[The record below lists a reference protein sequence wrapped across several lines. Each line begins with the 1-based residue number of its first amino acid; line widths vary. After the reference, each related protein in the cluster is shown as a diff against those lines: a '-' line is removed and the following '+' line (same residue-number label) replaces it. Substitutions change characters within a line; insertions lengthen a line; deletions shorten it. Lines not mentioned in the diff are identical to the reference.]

1 MNILYCVP
9 ALYNPGG
16 MERIL
21 TEKVNYLANLEG
33 YNLFVFTTDQDY
45 RPLYF
50 KLDDRV
56 TVHHSNLN
64 FNQYFSCNFLEKYLG
79 TKKLLRLYDQ
89 QLQAYIKK
97 NSIDLIVSLGGKELE
112 FLHRMKTNSAKIC
125 ELHFSIDIR
134 KQFILSRGNSPLYKL
149 IGNYRRWQMI
159 QQTKKLDQLVVL
171 TKEDEEKLKLTH
183 QNVTQIYNFSPLVP
197 TEKAPLNQKKIV
209 AVGKLDPQ
217 KGFDLLIEAC
227 TFIKNWDGWIL
238 EIYGQGPDE
247 EQLRSQISSHHLE
260 QHIFL
265 KGITQKVA
273 EVYNSA
279 SFYVLSSRF
288 EGFPMVLLEA
298 ISFGLPIVSF
308 DCVTGPNEVVHN
320 DDCGILVDDGNT
332 EKLGEAIQRLIE
344 NQKEREEK
352 SERAFQKSRIFS
364 KDEIMKQW
372 LELFKKHTQ
381 K

>member
-33 YNLFVFTTDQDY
+33 YNLFVFTTDQDN

-79 TKKLLRLYDQ
+79 TKKLLRLYEQ

-134 KQFILSRGNSPLYKL
+134 KQFILSRGTNPLFKL
-149 IGNYRRWQMI
+149 IGKYRAWEMI

-273 EVYNSA
+273 EVYHSA

-372 LELFKKHTQ
+372 TDLFESLVKN
-381 K
+381 

>member
-33 YNLFVFTTDQDY
+33 YNLFVFTTDQDN

-79 TKKLLRLYDQ
+79 TKKLLRLYEQ

-134 KQFILSRGNSPLYKL
+134 KQFILSRGTNPLFKL
-149 IGNYRRWQMI
+149 IAKYRAWEMI

-227 TFIKNWDGWIL
+227 TFIKNWDGWAL

-344 NQKEREEK
+344 NRKEREEK

>member
-33 YNLFVFTTDQDY
+33 YNLFVFTTDQDN

-79 TKKLLRLYDQ
+79 TKKLLRLYEQ

-183 QNVTQIYNFSPLVP
+183 QNVTQIYNFSPLAP
-197 TEKAPLNQKKIV
+197 TVKAPLNQKKIV

-227 TFIKNWDGWIL
+227 RFIKNWDGWIL

-247 EQLRSQISSHHLE
+247 EQLRSKISFYELE
-260 QHIFL
+260 KHIFL
-265 KGITQKVA
+265 KGITRKVE
-273 EVYNSA
+273 EVYHSA

-308 DCVTGPNEVVHN
+308 DCATGPNEVIVN
-320 DDCGILVDDGNT
+320 DDCGLLVEEGNT
-332 EKLGEAIQRLIE
+332 KKLGEAMQRMICSRE
-344 NQKEREEK
+344 EREEK
-352 SERAFQKSRIFS
+352 SERAFQKSKFFS

-372 LELFKKHTQ
+372 LELFNKHAQ

>member
-33 YNLFVFTTDQDY
+33 FNLFVFTTDQAN

-50 KLDDRV
+50 QLDDRV
-56 TVHHSNLN
+56 TVHHSSLN
-64 FNQYFSCNFLEKYLG
+64 FNQYFSSNFLEKYLG
-79 TKKLLRLYDQ
+79 TKKLLRLYEQ
-89 QLQAYIKK
+89 QLQAYLKK
-97 NSIDLIVSLGGKELE
+97 NNIDLIVSLGGKELE
-112 FLHRMKTNSAKIC
+112 FLYKMKTDSAKLC

-134 KQFILSRGNSPLYKL
+134 KQFILSRGTNPLFKL
-149 IGNYRRWQMI
+149 IGKYRAWEMI

-183 QNVTQIYNFSPLVP
+183 QNVTQIYNFSPLAP
-197 TEKAPLNQKKIV
+197 TEKAPLDQKKIV

-273 EVYNSA
+273 EVYHSA

-308 DCVTGPNEVVHN
+308 DCVTGPNEVIHD

-332 EKLGEAIQRLIE
+332 EKLGEAIQRMIE

-352 SERAFQKSRIFS
+352 SEHAFQKSKLFS
-364 KDEIMKQW
+364 KEEIMKQW
-372 LELFKKHTQ
+372 LELFKKHTR

>member
-33 YNLFVFTTDQDY
+33 YNLFVFTTDQDN

-79 TKKLLRLYDQ
+79 TKKLLRLYEQ

-134 KQFILSRGNSPLYKL
+134 KQFILSRGTNPLFKL
-149 IGNYRRWQMI
+149 IGKYRAWEMI

-273 EVYNSA
+273 EVYHSA

>member
-33 YNLFVFTTDQDY
+33 YNLFVFTTDQDN

-79 TKKLLRLYDQ
+79 TKKLLRLYEQ

-97 NSIDLIVSLGGKELE
+97 KNIDLIVSLGGKELE

-134 KQFILSRGNSPLYKL
+134 KQFILSRGTNPLFKL
-149 IGNYRRWQMI
+149 IGKYRAWEMI

-183 QNVTQIYNFSPLVP
+183 QNVTQIYNFSPLAP
-197 TEKAPLNQKKIV
+197 TVKAPLNQKKIV
-209 AVGKLDPQ
+209 AVGKLDTQ

-227 TFIKNWDGWIL
+227 RFIKNWDGWIL

-247 EQLRSQISSHHLE
+247 EQLRSKISFYELE
-260 QHIFL
+260 KHIFL
-265 KGITQKVA
+265 KGITRKVE
-273 EVYNSA
+273 EVYHSA

-308 DCVTGPNEVVHN
+308 DCATGPNEVIVN
-320 DDCGILVDDGNT
+320 DDCGLLVEEGNT
-332 EKLGEAIQRLIE
+332 KKLGEAMQRMICSHE
-344 NQKEREEK
+344 EREGK
-352 SERAFQKSRIFS
+352 SERAFQKSKHFS
-364 KDEIMKQW
+364 KAEIMKQW
-372 LELFKKHTQ
+372 LELFQKLTQ

>member
-33 YNLFVFTTDQDY
+33 YNLFVFTTDQDN

-79 TKKLLRLYDQ
+79 TKKLLRLYEQ

-134 KQFILSRGNSPLYKL
+134 KQFILSRGTNPLFKL
-149 IGNYRRWQMI
+149 IGKYRAWEMI

-183 QNVTQIYNFSPLVP
+183 QNVTQIYNFSPLAP
-197 TEKAPLNQKKIV
+197 TVKAPLNQKKIV

-227 TFIKNWDGWIL
+227 RFIKNWDGWIL

-247 EQLRSQISSHHLE
+247 EQLRSKISFYELE
-260 QHIFL
+260 KHIFL
-265 KGITQKVA
+265 KGITRKVE
-273 EVYNSA
+273 EVYHSA

-308 DCVTGPNEVVHN
+308 DCATGPNEVIVN
-320 DDCGILVDDGNT
+320 DDCGLLVEEGNT
-332 EKLGEAIQRLIE
+332 KKLGEAMQRMICSRE
-344 NQKEREEK
+344 EREEK
-352 SERAFQKSRIFS
+352 SERAFQKSKFFS

-372 LELFKKHTQ
+372 LELFNKHAQ

>member
-33 YNLFVFTTDQDY
+33 YNLFVFTTDQDN

-79 TKKLLRLYDQ
+79 TKKLLRLYEQ

-134 KQFILSRGNSPLYKL
+134 KQFILSRGTNPLFKL
-149 IGNYRRWQMI
+149 IGKYRAWEMI

-298 ISFGLPIVSF
+298 ISFGLPLVSF
-308 DCVTGPNEVVHN
+308 NCVTGPNEVIVN
-320 DDCGILVDDGNT
+320 DDCGILVEDGNT
-332 EKLGEAIQRLIE
+332 KKLGEAIQRMISSHE
-344 NQKEREEK
+344 EREGK
-352 SERAFQKSRIFS
+352 SERAFQKSKIFS
-364 KDEIMKQW
+364 KEEIMKQW
-372 LELFKKHTQ
+372 LELFKKYTQ

>member
-33 YNLFVFTTDQDY
+33 YNLFVFTTDQDN

-79 TKKLLRLYDQ
+79 TKKLLRLYEQ

-183 QNVTQIYNFSPLVP
+183 QNVTQIYNFSPLAP
-197 TEKAPLNQKKIV
+197 TVKAPLNQKKIV

-227 TFIKNWDGWIL
+227 RFIKNWDGWIL

-247 EQLRSQISSHHLE
+247 EQLRSKISFYELE
-260 QHIFL
+260 KHIFL
-265 KGITQKVA
+265 KGITRKVE
-273 EVYNSA
+273 EVYHSA

-308 DCVTGPNEVVHN
+308 DCATGPNEVIVN
-320 DDCGILVDDGNT
+320 DDCGLLVEEGNT
-332 EKLGEAIQRLIE
+332 KKLGEAMQRMICSHE
-344 NQKEREEK
+344 EREGK
-352 SERAFQKSRIFS
+352 SERAFQKSKHFS
-364 KDEIMKQW
+364 KAEIMKQW
-372 LELFKKHTQ
+372 LELFQKLTQ

>member
-33 YNLFVFTTDQDY
+33 YNLFVFTTDQDN

-79 TKKLLRLYDQ
+79 TKKLLRLYEQ

-97 NSIDLIVSLGGKELE
+97 NNIDIIVSLGGKELE
-112 FLHRMKTNSAKIC
+112 FLYKIKTTSAKIC

-134 KQFILSRGNSPLYKL
+134 KQFILSRGTNPLFKL
-149 IGNYRRWQMI
+149 IGKYRAWEMI

-183 QNVTQIYNFSPLVP
+183 QNVTQIYNFSPLAP
-197 TEKAPLNQKKIV
+197 TVKAPLNQKKIV

-227 TFIKNWDGWIL
+227 RFIKNWDGWIL

-247 EQLRSQISSHHLE
+247 EQLRSKISFYELE
-260 QHIFL
+260 KHIFL
-265 KGITQKVA
+265 KGITRKVE
-273 EVYNSA
+273 EVYHSA

-308 DCVTGPNEVVHN
+308 DCATGPNEVIVN
-320 DDCGILVDDGNT
+320 DDCGLLVEEGNT
-332 EKLGEAIQRLIE
+332 KKLGEAMQRMICSRE
-344 NQKEREEK
+344 EREEK
-352 SERAFQKSRIFS
+352 SERAFQKSKFFS

-372 LELFKKHTQ
+372 LELFNKHAQ

>member
-33 YNLFVFTTDQDY
+33 YNLFVFTTDQDN

-79 TKKLLRLYDQ
+79 TKKLLRLYEQ

-183 QNVTQIYNFSPLVP
+183 QNVTQIYNFSPLAP
-197 TEKAPLNQKKIV
+197 TVKAPLNQKKIV

-227 TFIKNWDGWIL
+227 RFIKNWDGWIL

-247 EQLRSQISSHHLE
+247 EQLRSKISFYELE
-260 QHIFL
+260 KHIFL
-265 KGITQKVA
+265 KGVTRKVE
-273 EVYNSA
+273 EVYHSA

-308 DCVTGPNEVVHN
+308 DCATGPNEVIVN
-320 DDCGILVDDGNT
+320 DDCGLLVEEGNT
-332 EKLGEAIQRLIE
+332 KKLGEAMQRMICSRE
-344 NQKEREEK
+344 EREEK
-352 SERAFQKSRIFS
+352 SERAFQKSKFFS

-372 LELFKKHTQ
+372 LELFNKHAQ

>member
-33 YNLFVFTTDQDY
+33 YNLFVFTTDQDN

-79 TKKLLRLYDQ
+79 TKKLLRLYEQ

-134 KQFILSRGNSPLYKL
+134 KQFILSRGTNPLFKL
-149 IGNYRRWQMI
+149 IGKYRAWEMI

>member
-33 YNLFVFTTDQDY
+33 YNLFVFTTDQDN

-79 TKKLLRLYDQ
+79 TKKLLRLYEQ

-134 KQFILSRGNSPLYKL
+134 KQFILSRGTNPLFKL
-149 IGNYRRWQMI
+149 IGKYRAWEMI

-183 QNVTQIYNFSPLVP
+183 QNVTQIYNFSPLAP
-197 TEKAPLNQKKIV
+197 TVKAPLNQKKIV
-209 AVGKLDPQ
+209 AVGKLDTQ

-227 TFIKNWDGWIL
+227 RFIKNWDGWIL

-247 EQLRSQISSHHLE
+247 EQLRSKISFYELE
-260 QHIFL
+260 KHIFL
-265 KGITQKVA
+265 KGITRKVE
-273 EVYNSA
+273 EVYHSA

-308 DCVTGPNEVVHN
+308 DCATGPNEVIVN
-320 DDCGILVDDGNT
+320 DDCGLLVEEGNT
-332 EKLGEAIQRLIE
+332 KKLGEAMQRMICSHE
-344 NQKEREEK
+344 EREGK
-352 SERAFQKSRIFS
+352 SERAFQKSKHFS
-364 KDEIMKQW
+364 KAEIMKQW
-372 LELFKKHTQ
+372 LELFQKLTQ

>member
-33 YNLFVFTTDQDY
+33 YNLFVFTTDQDN

-50 KLDDRV
+50 KLDNRV

-79 TKKLLRLYDQ
+79 TKKLLRLYEQ

-134 KQFILSRGNSPLYKL
+134 KQFILSRGTNPLFKL
-149 IGNYRRWQMI
+149 IGKYRAWEMI

-372 LELFKKHTQ
+372 TDLFESLVKN
-381 K
+381 

>member
-33 YNLFVFTTDQDY
+33 YNLFVFTTDQDN

-79 TKKLLRLYDQ
+79 TKKLLRLYEQ

-227 TFIKNWDGWIL
+227 RFIKNWDGWIL

-247 EQLRSQISSHHLE
+247 EQLRSKISFYELE
-260 QHIFL
+260 KHIFL
-265 KGITQKVA
+265 KGVTRKVE
-273 EVYNSA
+273 EVYHSA

-308 DCVTGPNEVVHN
+308 DCATGPNEVIVN
-320 DDCGILVDDGNT
+320 DDCGILVDDENT
-332 EKLGEAIQRLIE
+332 EKLGEAIQRMISSRE
-344 NQKEREEK
+344 EREWK
-352 SERAFQKSRIFS
+352 SERAFQKSKLFS

-372 LELFKKHTQ
+372 TDLFESLVKN
-381 K
+381 

>member
-33 YNLFVFTTDQDY
+33 YNLFVFTTDQDN

-79 TKKLLRLYDQ
+79 TKKLLRLYEQ

-134 KQFILSRGNSPLYKL
+134 KQFILSRGTNPLFKL
-149 IGNYRRWQMI
+149 IGKYRAWEMI

-183 QNVTQIYNFSPLVP
+183 QNVTQIYNFSPLAP
-197 TEKAPLNQKKIV
+197 TVKAPLNQKKIV

-227 TFIKNWDGWIL
+227 RFIKNWDGWIL

-247 EQLRSQISSHHLE
+247 EQLRSKISFYELE
-260 QHIFL
+260 KHIFL
-265 KGITQKVA
+265 KGVTRKVE
-273 EVYNSA
+273 EVYHSA

-308 DCVTGPNEVVHN
+308 DCATGPNEVIVN
-320 DDCGILVDDGNT
+320 DDCGLLVEEGNT
-332 EKLGEAIQRLIE
+332 KKLGEAMQRMICSHE
-344 NQKEREEK
+344 EREGK
-352 SERAFQKSRIFS
+352 SERAFQKSKHFS
-364 KDEIMKQW
+364 KAEIMKQW
-372 LELFKKHTQ
+372 LELFQKLTQ

>member
-33 YNLFVFTTDQDY
+33 YNLFVFTTDQDN

-64 FNQYFSCNFLEKYLG
+64 FNQYFSCNYLEKYLG
-79 TKKLLRLYDQ
+79 TKKLLRLYEQ

-97 NSIDLIVSLGGKELE
+97 NNIDLIVSLGGKELE
-112 FLHRMKTNSAKIC
+112 FLYRMKTNSAKIC

-134 KQFILSRGNSPLYKL
+134 KQFILSRGTNPLFKL
-149 IGNYRRWQMI
+149 IGKYRAWEMI

-171 TKEDEEKLKLTH
+171 TKKDEEKLKLTH
-183 QNVTQIYNFSPLVP
+183 QNVTQIYNFSPLAP
-197 TEKAPLNQKKIV
+197 TEKASLNQKKIV

-308 DCVTGPNEVVHN
+308 DCVTGPNEVIHN

-344 NQKEREEK
+344 NRKEREEK

>member
-33 YNLFVFTTDQDY
+33 YNLFVFTTDQDN

-79 TKKLLRLYDQ
+79 TKKLLRLYEQ

-134 KQFILSRGNSPLYKL
+134 KQFILSRGTNPLFKL
-149 IGNYRRWQMI
+149 IGKYRAWEMI

-247 EQLRSQISSHHLE
+247 EQLRSDRKS
-260 QHIFL
+260 
-265 KGITQKVA
+265 
-273 EVYNSA
+273 
-279 SFYVLSSRF
+279 
-288 EGFPMVLLEA
+288 
-298 ISFGLPIVSF
+298 
-308 DCVTGPNEVVHN
+308 VV
-320 DDCGILVDDGNT
+320 
-332 EKLGEAIQRLIE
+332 
-344 NQKEREEK
+344 
-352 SERAFQKSRIFS
+352 
-364 KDEIMKQW
+364 
-372 LELFKKHTQ
+372 
-381 K
+381 

>member
-33 YNLFVFTTDQDY
+33 YNLFVFTTDQDN

-79 TKKLLRLYDQ
+79 TKKLLRLYEQ

-183 QNVTQIYNFSPLVP
+183 QNVTQIYNFSPLAP
-197 TEKAPLNQKKIV
+197 TVKAPLNQKKIV

-227 TFIKNWDGWIL
+227 RFIKNWDGWIL

-247 EQLRSQISSHHLE
+247 EQLRSKISFYELE
-260 QHIFL
+260 KHIFL
-265 KGITQKVA
+265 KGVTRKVE
-273 EVYNSA
+273 EVYHSA

-308 DCVTGPNEVVHN
+308 DCVTGPNEVIVN

-332 EKLGEAIQRLIE
+332 EKLGEAIQRMISSRE
-344 NQKEREEK
+344 EREWK
-352 SERAFQKSRIFS
+352 SERAFQKSKLFS

-372 LELFKKHTQ
+372 TDLFESLVKN
-381 K
+381 

>member
-33 YNLFVFTTDQDY
+33 YNLFVFTTDQDN

-64 FNQYFSCNFLEKYLG
+64 FNQYFSCNILEKYLG
-79 TKKLLRLYDQ
+79 TKKLLRLYEQ

-159 QQTKKLDQLVVL
+159 QQTKKLAQLVVL
-171 TKEDEEKLKLTH
+171 TKADEDKLKHTH

-197 TEKAPLNQKKIV
+197 TKKVALSQKKIV

-217 KGFDLLIEAC
+217 KGFDLLVEAC
-227 TFIKNWDGWIL
+227 SFIKNWDGWVL

-247 EQLRSQISSHHLE
+247 KKIKDQIAFHHLE
-260 QHIFL
+260 QHVML
-265 KGITQKVA
+265 KGITRNVG
-273 EVYNSA
+273 EVYSNA
-279 SFYVLSSRF
+279 SFYVLSSRY

-298 ISFGLPIVSF
+298 ISFGLPLVSF
-308 DCVTGPNEVVHN
+308 NCVTGPNEVIVN

-352 SERAFQKSRIFS
+352 SEHAYQKSRIFS

>member
-33 YNLFVFTTDQDY
+33 YNLFVFTTDQDN

-56 TVHHSNLN
+56 TVNHSNLN
-64 FNQYFSCNFLEKYLG
+64 FNQYFSSSFFTKYRG
-79 TKKLLRLYDQ
+79 IQKLLRLYQQ
-89 QLQAYIKK
+89 QLESYIEE
-97 NSIDLIVSLGGKELE
+97 NNIDIIVSLGGKELE
-112 FLHRMKTNSAKIC
+112 FLYKIKTTSAKIC

-134 KQFILSRGNSPLYKL
+134 KQFILSRGSNPVYKL

-159 QQTKKLDQLVVL
+159 QQTKKLDQLIVL
-171 TKEDEEKLKLTH
+171 TKQDEEKLKISH
-183 QNVTQIYNFSPLVP
+183 QNVTQIYNFAPLAP
-197 TEKAPLNQKKIV
+197 AEKAPLDQKKII

-227 TFIKNWDGWIL
+227 RFIKNWDGWIL

-247 EQLRSQISSHHLE
+247 EQLRSKISFYELE
-260 QHIFL
+260 KHIFL
-265 KGITQKVA
+265 KGVTRKVE
-273 EVYNSA
+273 EVYHSA

-308 DCVTGPNEVVHN
+308 DCATGPNEVIVN
-320 DDCGILVDDGNT
+320 DDCGLLVEEGNT
-332 EKLGEAIQRLIE
+332 KKLGEAMQRMICSHE
-344 NQKEREEK
+344 EREGK
-352 SERAFQKSRIFS
+352 SERAFQKSKHFS
-364 KDEIMKQW
+364 KAEIMKQW
-372 LELFKKHTQ
+372 LELFQKLTQ

>member
-33 YNLFVFTTDQDY
+33 YNLFVFTTDQDN

-79 TKKLLRLYDQ
+79 TKKLLRLYEQ

-159 QQTKKLDQLVVL
+159 QQTKC
-171 TKEDEEKLKLTH
+171 
-183 QNVTQIYNFSPLVP
+183 F
-197 TEKAPLNQKKIV
+197 
-209 AVGKLDPQ
+209 
-217 KGFDLLIEAC
+217 
-227 TFIKNWDGWIL
+227 
-238 EIYGQGPDE
+238 
-247 EQLRSQISSHHLE
+247 R
-260 QHIFL
+260 
-265 KGITQKVA
+265 
-273 EVYNSA
+273 
-279 SFYVLSSRF
+279 
-288 EGFPMVLLEA
+288 
-298 ISFGLPIVSF
+298 
-308 DCVTGPNEVVHN
+308 
-320 DDCGILVDDGNT
+320 
-332 EKLGEAIQRLIE
+332 
-344 NQKEREEK
+344 
-352 SERAFQKSRIFS
+352 
-364 KDEIMKQW
+364 
-372 LELFKKHTQ
+372 
-381 K
+381 

>member
-21 TEKVNYLANLEG
+21 TEKVNYLAKLEG
-33 YNLFVFTTDQDY
+33 FKLFVFTTDQDN

-50 KLDDRV
+50 HLDHRIN
-56 TVHHSNLN
+56 VHHSNLS
-64 FNQYFSCNFLEKYLG
+64 FNQYFSTPFFTKYRE
-79 TKKLLRLYDQ
+79 TQKLLKHYQ
-89 QLQAYIKK
+89 HQLESYIEENK
-97 NSIDLIVSLGGKELE
+97 IDIIISLGGKELE
-112 FLHRMKTNSAKIC
+112 FLYKIRTASAKIC

-134 KQFILSRGNSPLYKL
+134 KQFILSRGDSLLYKL

-159 QQTKKLDQLVVL
+159 RQTKKLDRLVVL
-171 TKEDEEKLKLTH
+171 TKEDEVKLKITH
-183 QNVTQIYNFSPLVP
+183 RNVTQIYNFSPLAP
-197 TEKAPLNQKKIV
+197 REKAPLDKKKII

-217 KGFDLLIEAC
+217 KGFDLLIEASK
-227 TFIKNWDGWIL
+227 FIKNWDGWIL

-247 EQLRSQISSHHLE
+247 EQLRSKILSYELE
-260 QHIFL
+260 KYIFL
-265 KGITQKVA
+265 KGITQKVE
-273 EVYNSA
+273 EVYQSA

-308 DCVTGPNEVVHN
+308 NCVTGPNEVIVN
-320 DDCGILVDDGNT
+320 DDCGLLVEEGNT
-332 EKLGEAIQRLIE
+332 KKLGEAMQRMISGHE
-344 NQKEREEK
+344 EREGK
-352 SERAFQKSRIFS
+352 SERAFQKSKLFS
-364 KDEIMKQW
+364 KEEIMKQW
-372 LELFKKHTQ
+372 LELFKKLNQ

>member
-33 YNLFVFTTDQDY
+33 YNLFVFTTDQDN

-79 TKKLLRLYDQ
+79 TKKLLRLYEQ

-183 QNVTQIYNFSPLVP
+183 QNVTQIYNFSPLAP
-197 TEKAPLNQKKIV
+197 TVKAPLNQKKIV

-227 TFIKNWDGWIL
+227 RFIKNWDGWIL

-247 EQLRSQISSHHLE
+247 EQLRSKISFYELE
-260 QHIFL
+260 KHIFL
-265 KGITQKVA
+265 KGITRKVE
-273 EVYNSA
+273 EVYHSA

-308 DCVTGPNEVVHN
+308 DCATGPNEVIVN

-332 EKLGEAIQRLIE
+332 EKLGEAIQRMISSRE
-344 NQKEREEK
+344 EREWK
-352 SERAFQKSRIFS
+352 SERAFQKSKLFS

-372 LELFKKHTQ
+372 TDLFESLVKN
-381 K
+381 

>member
-33 YNLFVFTTDQDY
+33 YNLFVFTTDQDN

-79 TKKLLRLYDQ
+79 TKKLLRLYEQ

-134 KQFILSRGNSPLYKL
+134 KQFILSRGTNPLFKL
-149 IGNYRRWQMI
+149 IGKYRAWEMI

-298 ISFGLPIVSF
+298 ISFGLPLVSF
-308 DCVTGPNEVVHN
+308 NCVTGPNEVIVN
-320 DDCGILVDDGNT
+320 DDCGILVEDGNT
-332 EKLGEAIQRLIE
+332 EKLGEAIQRMISSHE
-344 NQKEREEK
+344 EREGK
-352 SERAFQKSRIFS
+352 SERAFQKSKIFS
-364 KDEIMKQW
+364 KEEIMKQW
-372 LELFKKHTQ
+372 LELFKKYTQ

>member
-33 YNLFVFTTDQDY
+33 FNIFVFTTDQAD

-56 TVHHSNLN
+56 TVNHSNLN
-64 FNQYFSCNFLEKYLG
+64 FNQYFSSSFFTKYRG
-79 TKKLLRLYDQ
+79 IQKLLRLYQQ
-89 QLQAYIKK
+89 QLESYIEE
-97 NSIDLIVSLGGKELE
+97 NNIDIIVSLGGKELE
-112 FLHRMKTNSAKIC
+112 FLYKIKTTSAKIC

-134 KQFILSRGNSPLYKL
+134 KQFILSRGNSPLYKM

-159 QQTKKLDQLVVL
+159 QQTKKLTQLVVL
-171 TKEDEEKLKLTH
+171 TKADEDKLKHTH
-183 QNVTQIYNFSPLVP
+183 QNLTQIYNFSPLVP
-197 TEKAPLNQKKIV
+197 TKKVALSQKKIV

-217 KGFDLLIEAC
+217 KGFDLLVEAC
-227 TFIKNWDGWIL
+227 SFIKNWDGWVL

-247 EQLRSQISSHHLE
+247 KKIKDQIAFHHLE
-260 QHIFL
+260 QHVML
-265 KGITQKVA
+265 KGITRNVG
-273 EVYNSA
+273 EVYSNA
-279 SFYVLSSRF
+279 SFYVLSSRY

-298 ISFGLPIVSF
+298 ISFGLPLVSF
-308 DCVTGPNEVVHN
+308 NCVTGPNEVIVN
-320 DDCGILVDDGNT
+320 DDCGILVDDRNT
-332 EKLGEAIQRLIE
+332 EKLGEAIQRMISSRE
-344 NQKEREEK
+344 EREGK
-352 SERAFQKSRIFS
+352 SERAFQKSKLFS

-372 LELFKKHTQ
+372 TDLFESLVKN
-381 K
+381 

>member
-33 YNLFVFTTDQDY
+33 YNLFVFTTDQDN

-79 TKKLLRLYDQ
+79 TKKLLRLYEQ

-183 QNVTQIYNFSPLVP
+183 QNVTQIYNFSPLAP
-197 TEKAPLNQKKIV
+197 TVKAPLNQKKIV

-227 TFIKNWDGWIL
+227 RFIKNWDGWIL

-247 EQLRSQISSHHLE
+247 EQLRSKISFYELE
-260 QHIFL
+260 KHIFL
-265 KGITQKVA
+265 KGVTRKVE
-273 EVYNSA
+273 EVYHSA

-308 DCVTGPNEVVHN
+308 DCATGPNEVIVN

-332 EKLGEAIQRLIE
+332 EKLGEAIQRMISSRE
-344 NQKEREEK
+344 EREWK
-352 SERAFQKSRIFS
+352 SERAFQKSKLFS

-372 LELFKKHTQ
+372 TDLFESLVKN
-381 K
+381 

>member
-33 YNLFVFTTDQDY
+33 YNLFVFTTDQDN

-79 TKKLLRLYDQ
+79 TKKLLRLYEQ

-298 ISFGLPIVSF
+298 ISFGLPLVSF
-308 DCVTGPNEVVHN
+308 NCVTGPNEVIVN
-320 DDCGILVDDGNT
+320 DDCGILVEDGNT
-332 EKLGEAIQRLIE
+332 EKLGEAIQRMISSHE
-344 NQKEREEK
+344 EREGK
-352 SERAFQKSRIFS
+352 SERAFQKSKIFS
-364 KDEIMKQW
+364 KEEIMKQW
-372 LELFKKHTQ
+372 LELFKKYTQ